1 MPAYAPG
8 TPQPQPRRFKASLGR
23 LTVTPAFFAPLESS
37 GLQELP
43 VATTFA
49 RQIDA
54 VQPDHTD
61 PFDRLICAQA
71 ATEGPTLVT
80 TDKLLLAAPTVNT
93 LDARR

>member
-1 MPAYAPG
+1 M
-8 TPQPQPRRFKASLGR
+8 
-23 LTVTPAFFAPLESS
+23 
-37 GLQELP
+37 
-43 VATTFA
+43 ATTFA